1 MNKIRLYIK
10 ESSNELL
17 HKVSWPTWEELQSSL
32 VVVLVASLIFS
43 LVIYAMDLAFSNIL
57 SAFYHLFV

>member
-1 MNKIRLYIK
+1 MNKIRLYIQ
-10 ESSNELL
+10 EASNELL

-43 LVIYAMDLAFSNIL
+43 LLIYAMDLAFSNIL

>member
-1 MNKIRLYIK
+1 MNRIRLYVK
-10 ESSNELL
+10 EASNELL

-57 SAFYHLFV
+57 STFYHLFK

>member
-1 MNKIRLYIK
+1 MNKIRIYIQ
-10 ESSNELL
+10 EASNELL

-43 LVIYAMDLAFSNIL
+43 LVIYAMDLAFSNLL

>member
-1 MNKIRLYIK
+1 MNKIRIYIK
-10 ESSNELL
+10 EASNELL

-43 LVIYAMDLAFSNIL
+43 LLIYVMDLAFSNVL

>member
-1 MNKIRLYIK
+1 MNKIRIYIQ
-10 ESSNELL
+10 EASNELL

-43 LVIYAMDLAFSNIL
+43 LLIYAMDLAFSNIL

>member
-1 MNKIRLYIK
+1 MNKIKLYIK

-57 SAFYHLFV
+57 SAFYHLFK

>member
-1 MNKIRLYIK
+1 MNKIRIYVK
-10 ESSNELL
+10 EATNELL

-43 LVIYAMDLAFSNIL
+43 IVIYLMDVAFSNIL
-57 SAFYHLFV
+57 SAFYHLFQ

>member
-1 MNKIRLYIK
+1 MNKIRLYVK
-10 ESSNELL
+10 EATNELL

-43 LVIYAMDLAFSNIL
+43 IVIYLMDVAFSNVL
-57 SAFYHLFV
+57 SAFYHLFQ

>member
-1 MNKIRLYIK
+1 MNKIRLYIQ
-10 ESSNELL
+10 EASNELL